1 MHKYW
6 VCFAFFLAVVVAQD
20 ARSVVEKSNDLLRA
34 NSSYSEVSLTI
45 IKPEWQRQMA
55 MKTWA
60 LEPDYSLIYITE
72 PAKSKGMVTLRRDK
86 EVWNWLPAA
95 QRVVKIPPSMM
106 LQSWMGSDFT
116 NDDLVKQS
124 SIIDDYKHQNIGSE
138 SIDGYDCHIIELVP
152 NEDAAVVWGKIKMW
166 ISKKEYFQL
175 KIEFYD
181 EDDILVKTML
191 GSKIVKMDDRTI
203 PAYWEMI
210 PHDKPGHKT
219 IFEYHTIDFDKP
231 IKAGFFSQQNMK
243 RIR

>member
-124 SIIDDYKHQNIGSE
+124 SIIHDYKNQNIGSE
-138 SIDGYDCHIIELVP
+138 SIDGYD
-152 NEDAAVVWGKIKMW
+152 
-166 ISKKEYFQL
+166 
-175 KIEFYD
+175 
-181 EDDILVKTML
+181 
-191 GSKIVKMDDRTI
+191 
-203 PAYWEMI
+203 
-210 PHDKPGHKT
+210 
-219 IFEYHTIDFDKP
+219 
-231 IKAGFFSQQNMK
+231 
-243 RIR
+243 